1 MHLIVITSVICPR
14 NAPTVFTTEERFH
27 QLLDTIKSARSKIP
41 DCLVVVL
48 EGSSYTEDQAKAVM
62 ESGAHMIANI
72 NVDVYD
78 KQSGES
84 SLLRTFFSSDI
95 YSDLREQHNILSI
108 AKLSGRYVL
117 TDDFVFY
124 YDGETCICK
133 ISEPE
138 DSYSGHGFLYTRYY
152 SLPIIYL
159 DNYLQGLDKC
169 CHSGIFINIE
179 HSFYLYQA
187 IPLDKINRDRQKIN
201 VGGRIAP
208 NGEYVED

>member
-1 MHLIVITSVICPR
+1 MHLIVITSVIQPT
-14 NAPTVFTTEERFH
+14 NAPTVFSTEERFH
-27 QLLDTIKSARSKIP
+27 QLLDTIKSVRSKIP
-41 DCLVVVL
+41 DCLVVVI
-48 EGSSYTEDQAKAVM
+48 EGSSYTDYQVKAVM
-62 ESGAHMIANI
+62 EIGAHMIVHI

-84 SLLRTFFSSDI
+84 SLLKTFFGSDVF
-95 YSDLREQHNILSI
+95 SDLRKKHDILSI
-108 AKLSGRYVL
+108 AKLSGRYSL
-117 TDDFVFY
+117 TDDFVFH

-138 DSYSGHGFLYTRYY
+138 TSYSGHGFLYTRYY
-152 SLPIIYL
+152 SLPIKYL

-169 CHSGIFINIE
+169 CHNGIFINIE

-187 IPLDKINRDRQKIN
+187 LPLDKINRDRQKIN